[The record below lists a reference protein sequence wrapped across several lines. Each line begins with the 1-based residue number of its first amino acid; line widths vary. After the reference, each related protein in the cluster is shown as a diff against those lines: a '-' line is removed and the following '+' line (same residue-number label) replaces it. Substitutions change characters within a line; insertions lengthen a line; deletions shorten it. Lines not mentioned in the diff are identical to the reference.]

1 MSTPVKESL
10 TEDKHKAIDLLVESI
25 KAILTLSTILISGL
39 LAYIGT
45 VGGGLLCWQ
54 NITALS
60 FLFLSCILSII
71 NINSLVNK
79 VYRGEVDA
87 VMDSEVKIINV
98 VLSLS
103 LLFGLGFSSWYIFT
117 CLPASN
123 PNNKTNN
130 SHMIIQRDSIE
141 IPDNFSTTIKI
152 EKEAGNIK
160 TVIINE
166 KKEVN
171 E

>member
-1 MSTPVKESL
+1 MSTPVKEIL
-10 TEDKHKAIDLLVESI
+10 AGKHKAIDLLVESI

-45 VGGGLLCWQ
+45 VGGGILCWQ

-60 FLFLSCILSII
+60 LLFVSCILSII

-79 VYRGEVDA
+79 VYRGEDDA
-87 VMDSEVKIINV
+87 VMDKEVKIINV

-103 LLFGLGFSSWYIFT
+103 LLLGLVFGSWYIFT
-117 CLPASN
+117 CPPASN
-123 PNNKTNN
+123 QSLKTNN
-130 SHMIIQRDSIE
+130 SHMIIHRESIE
-141 IPDNFSTTIKI
+141 IPDNFSTTIRI
-152 EKEAGNIK
+152 EKEAGDIK

-166 KKEVN
+166 KKDAN
-171 E
+171 K